1 LGVGILLVDDDAV
14 SRQVLS
20 EMLAFRGAEVRAVP
34 SASAAL
40 AAIGERVPDVV
51 LCDIVMP
58 DEDGYS
64 LIRRIRSLP
73 ADQGGR
79 VPAVA
84 VTALAT
90 RADRKRAL
98 AAGFQLHL
106 AKPAPIAAL
115 CDAIRRARGRPV
127 VSACLR

>member
-1 LGVGILLVDDDAV
+1 
-14 SRQVLS
+14 
-20 EMLAFRGAEVRAVP
+20 MLTIRGAEVRAVP

-40 AAIGERVPDVV
+40 AALGEGVPDVL

-73 ADQGGR
+73 AAQGGQ

-90 RADRKRAL
+90 RGDRKRAL
-98 AAGFQLHL
+98 AAGFQLHV
-106 AKPAPIAAL
+106 AKPAPVAAL
-115 CDAIRRARGRPV
+115 CDALRRARGESVAAIRPPD
-127 VSACLR
+127 